1 MHLSPPPA
9 LWLLSVLGQWFCCC
23 WFVVDGYSSC
33 GSLYCCFF
41 CCTLLYVHSS
51 FAIIL
56 MGKRELVALL
66 GLSFLCLVIVVRLFL
81 AVSWFCLQFVI
92 MVFPCYTH
100 FLFLN
105 VLLSVATKRNNF
117 AYIRSMT
124 FKYTYADR
132 PEALNSHVHA
142 LLRIHLQL

>member
-1 MHLSPPPA
+1 
-9 LWLLSVLGQWFCCC
+9 
-23 WFVVDGYSSC
+23 
-33 GSLYCCFF
+33 
-41 CCTLLYVHSS
+41 
-51 FAIIL
+51 

-100 FLFLN
+100 FLFFN
-105 VLLSVATKRNNF
+105 VLLSVAMKRNNF

-124 FKYTYADR
+124 FKYMYADR
-132 PEALNSHVHA
+132 PEASNSHVYA
-142 LLRIHLQL
+142 LLKPDFFLLVDLRTLLLLFSGKYEKNNI